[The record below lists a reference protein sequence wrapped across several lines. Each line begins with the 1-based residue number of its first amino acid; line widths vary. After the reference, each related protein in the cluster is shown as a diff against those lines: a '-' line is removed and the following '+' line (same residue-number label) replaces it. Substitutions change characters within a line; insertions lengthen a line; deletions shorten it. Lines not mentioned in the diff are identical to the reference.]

1 MPIVFVIPGALRPL
15 AGHRAE
21 IRAPFDGGS
30 LAQALLV
37 LWSEAPALHDRVL
50 TERDEVRPHINVF
63 VDGVNARDGGGLDAR
78 VGADAEVVLLPAVS
92 GG

>member
-1 MPIVFVIPGALRPL
+1 MSILFVIPGALRQH
-15 AGHRAE
+15 ASERTE
-21 IRAPFDGGS
+21 IRASFDGGTLS
-30 LAQALLV
+30 QALVL
-37 LWSEAPALHDRVL
+37 LWSEAPALRDRVL

-63 VDGVNARDGGGLDAR
+63 VDGVNARDAGGMDAR